1 MIKIFVLSLMVV
13 LIQSLKP
20 YLQVEPVHDQTNH
33 DEDVKLT

>member
-20 YLQVEPVHDQTNH
+20 YLQVEPVHD